1 MEITMTKL
9 FRFLSGYTK
18 ECILGPLFKL
28 LEAGFDLIVPLVM
41 AAIIDNGIANQDQA
55 YILRYGGVLLLLAA
69 VGLTCSITAQYFAAK
84 AAVGFAAKLRHALF
98 AHIESLSFQEMD
110 QLGTSSMITRMTSD
124 INQIQSGV
132 NMALRLFLRSP
143 FIVFGAMIMAFG
155 IDGKAALIFVVVIP
169 LLALVVFGIMLIS
182 MPLYRKVQGALDQVL
197 GRVRQ
202 NLTGVRVIRAFHL
215 EESEISHF
223 REDNGFLTKLQLFV
237 GRIAS
242 LTNPVT
248 YIMIN
253 VALVILLQTG
263 AVRID
268 SGYLKQ
274 GEVVALVNYMSQ
286 ILIELI
292 KLANTIVLTTKA
304 VASGRRVQNIF
315 EIHSSL
321 DIMKEE
327 EIQDTEEKSQ
337 NTEQEKIQNVKQE
350 ESRNAEQE
358 EIPKVSFEH
367 VTMVYKNGG
376 DAALENIH
384 FQVKAGETI
393 GIIGGTGSGK
403 STLVNL
409 IPRFYDVSEG
419 SVCIDGKD
427 VRTIPLVE
435 LRERIGIVMQKA
447 VLFHGSI
454 RENILWG
461 NQDAGEEEIVQALK
475 DSQSWEFVQTK
486 EDGVETEVE
495 QGGRNLSGGQKQRLT
510 IARALVRH
518 PEILILD
525 DSTSALDYATD
536 AKLRQAIRDQDYHPT
551 VFIVS
556 QRTSSIQYAD
566 QIIVLDDGEVAGIGS
581 HEELLENCEVYQEI
595 HNSQF
600 QGQSDRKGA

>member
-1 MEITMTKL
+1 MTKL
-9 FRFLSGYTK
+9 FRFLSGYIK

-28 LEAGFDLIVPLVM
+28 LEAGFDLTVPLVM

-55 YILRYGGVLLLLAA
+55 YILRYGGVLLLLAV

-110 QLGTSSMITRMTSD
+110 QLGTSTMITRMTSD
-124 INQIQSGV
+124 INQIQSGT

-143 FIVFGAMIMAFG
+143 FIVFGAVILAFT
-155 IDGKAALIFVVVIP
+155 IDVKAAFIFVVVIP

-215 EESEISHF
+215 EQSEVSHF
-223 REDNGFLTKLQLFV
+223 REDNALLTKLQLFV

-253 VALVILLQTG
+253 VALVVLLRVG
-263 AVRID
+263 AIRID
-268 SGYLKQ
+268 GGYLKQ

-292 KLANTIVLTTKA
+292 KLANTIVLTTKS

-315 EIHSSL
+315 EIQPSL
-321 DIMKEE
+321 DFRKAEKEE
-327 EIQDTEEKSQ
+327 Q
-337 NTEQEKIQNVKQE
+337 NTEE
-350 ESRNAEQE
+350 E

-367 VTMVYKNGG
+367 VTMTYKNGG
-376 DAALENIH
+376 DAALEDIH
-384 FQVKAGETI
+384 FQARRGETI

-403 STLVNL
+403 STLINL

-419 SVCIDGKD
+419 KVCIDGQD

-435 LRERIGIVMQKA
+435 LRERIGIVLQKA

-461 NQDAGEEEIVQALK
+461 NQDASEEEIVQALK

-486 EDGVETEVE
+486 EDGLETEIE

-510 IARALVRH
+510 IARALIRQ

-536 AKLRQAIRDQDYHPT
+536 AKLRQAIRNLDYQPT

-566 QIIVLDDGEVAGIGS
+566 QIIVLEDGEVAGIGN
-581 HEELLENCEVYQEI
+581 HEELLKNCEVYQEI